1 MLLEILNTVFA
12 GLTFAVIAVTAVAA
26 TVQLRHLRS
35 STQITALIR
44 LLEDWKQPE
53 FQAWTQFVRRELP
66 QRVGDAE
73 FMSGL
78 LEPRPD
84 RSVHPELHIC
94 DYFEQ
99 LGSYF
104 KYGMLDLKSYLDVA
118 SFTISDL
125 YRNAKP
131 CIDKMRELRGESLY
145 ENFEYLAVQC
155 ELWNKR
161 HPHGSYPRGLPRFA
175 DIVR

>member
-1 MLLEILNTVFA
+1 MPLEALNTLFA
-12 GLTFAVIAVTAVAA
+12 GLTFAVIAVTAIAA
-26 TVQLRHLRS
+26 TIQLRHLRS

-53 FQAWTQFVRRELP
+53 FQSWTQFVRRELP
-66 QRVGDAE
+66 SRVQDPE
-73 FMSGL
+73 FMKSL
-78 LEPRPD
+78 LDPRPD
-84 RSVHPELHIC
+84 RTIHPELHIC

-104 KYGMLDLKSYLDVA
+104 KYRMLDLNSYLDVA

-131 CIDKMRELRGESLY
+131 CIDKMREVRGDTLY

-155 ELWNKR
+155 QLWNQR
-161 HPHGSYPRGLPRFA
+161 HPRGAYPRGLPRFS
-175 DIVR
+175 DLR